1 MMNENLPSLRRDLEF
16 YPVQLQ
22 GKQFVLI
29 RDHLGLIQEGKAV
42 EIPLYQFMVLLDG
55 KTTIRDLQAALMRQG
70 GGMLVS
76 SDEVKSVIA
85 HLEDS
90 FFLESEKFR
99 RAKEAVV
106 AEFASKKVR
115 PSSHSGRAY
124 PADPHELRK
133 TLDEIL
139 ALQPDTNAISPLTL
153 DGTPSPRPLPQAGG
167 EGKGEGADCQTN
179 RHVRIGSQELEGRL
193 VALVAPHIDLS
204 VGGRVYSKAYQI
216 LSGLSPK
223 TVIILG
229 TGHQMAEDLFALSEK
244 GFETPLGVAECN
256 RAWVERLK
264 AAGGASIAK
273 NDFVHRTEH
282 SIEFQLLFLQHLL
295 PKNSFTIVPILCGN
309 LQIALS
315 EYKRQAYE
323 EKAGPVL
330 ETLKEILERHGKE
343 TLVVAGVDFSHVG
356 PKFGHEMPAQY
367 MKGQTEAHDRALLD
381 SLAVPDADS
390 FWKESGRVKDQYNV
404 CGFAALAC
412 LLEIL
417 PPCKGY
423 LLGYEM
429 WHEEATRSAVSY
441 AAVVFTKQ
449 KQQ

>member
-1 MMNENLPSLRRDLEF
+1 
-16 YPVQLQ
+16 
-22 GKQFVLI
+22 
-29 RDHLGLIQEGKAV
+29 
-42 EIPLYQFMVLLDG
+42 
-55 KTTIRDLQAALMRQG
+55 
-70 GGMLVS
+70 
-76 SDEVKSVIA
+76 
-85 HLEDS
+85 
-90 FFLESEKFR
+90 
-99 RAKEAVV
+99 
-106 AEFASKKVR
+106 
-115 PSSHSGRAY
+115 
-124 PADPHELRK
+124 
-133 TLDEIL
+133 LDEIL
-139 ALQPDTNAISPLTL
+139 ALQPDPQ
-153 DGTPSPRPLPQAGG
+153 RPQ
-167 EGKGEGADCQTN
+167 
-179 RHVRIGSQELEGRL
+179 GRL

-256 RAWVERLK
+256 RAWVERLR
-264 AAGGASIAK
+264 AAGGTAIAK

-295 PKNSFTIVPILCGN
+295 PKSSFTIVPILCGN

-315 EYKRQAYE
+315 EYKRQVYV

-330 ETLKEILERHGKE
+330 ETLTDILERPGKE
-343 TLVVAGVDFSHVG
+343 ALVVAGVDFSHVG

-381 SLAVPDADS
+381 SLTVPDADS

-423 LLGYEM
+423 LLDYEM

-441 AAVVFTKQ
+441 AAVAFTKQ
-449 KQQ
+449 KQQEAVRSRQQNQ

>member
-1 MMNENLPSLRRDLEF
+1 
-16 YPVQLQ
+16 
-22 GKQFVLI
+22 
-29 RDHLGLIQEGKAV
+29 
-42 EIPLYQFMVLLDG
+42 
-55 KTTIRDLQAALMRQG
+55 
-70 GGMLVS
+70 MLVS

-85 HLEDS
+85 HLDDS
-90 FFLESEKFR
+90 FLLESEKFR
-99 RAKEAVV
+99 RAKEAVI

-139 ALQPDTNAISPLTL
+139 ALQPDPQ
-153 DGTPSPRPLPQAGG
+153 RPQ
-167 EGKGEGADCQTN
+167 
-179 RHVRIGSQELEGRL
+179 GRL

-256 RAWVERLK
+256 RAWVERLR
-264 AAGGASIAK
+264 AAGGTAIAK

-295 PKNSFTIVPILCGN
+295 PKSSFTIVPILCGN

-315 EYKRQAYE
+315 EYKRQVYV

-330 ETLKEILERHGKE
+330 ETLTDILERHGKE

-381 SLAVPDADS
+381 SLTVPDADS

-423 LLGYEM
+423 LLDYEM

-441 AAVVFTKQ
+441 AAVAFTKQ

>member
-1 MMNENLPSLRRDLEF
+1 MPETKSFLGVMKEENLPSLRRDLEF

-85 HLEDS
+85 HLDDS
-90 FFLESEKFR
+90 FLLESEKFR
-99 RAKEAVV
+99 RAKEAVI

-139 ALQPDTNAISPLTL
+139 ALQPDPQ
-153 DGTPSPRPLPQAGG
+153 RPQ
-167 EGKGEGADCQTN
+167 
-179 RHVRIGSQELEGRL
+179 GRL

-244 GFETPLGVAECN
+244 GFETPLGLAECN
-256 RAWVERLK
+256 RAWVERLR
-264 AAGGASIAK
+264 AAGGTAIAK

-295 PKNSFTIVPILCGN
+295 TKNSFTIVPILCGN

-315 EYKRQAYE
+315 EYKRQVYV

-330 ETLKEILERHGKE
+330 ETLTDILERHGKE

-356 PKFGHEMPAQY
+356 PKFGHDMPAQY
-367 MKGQTEAHDRALLD
+367 MKGQTEAHDSALLD
-381 SLAVPDADS
+381 SLTVPDADS

-441 AAVVFTKQ
+441 AAVAFTKQ

>member
-85 HLEDS
+85 HLDDS

-153 DGTPSPRPLPQAGG
+153 DGTPSPLPSPPAWGRG
-167 EGKGEGADCQTN
+167 EG
-179 RHVRIGSQELEGRL
+179 
-193 VALVAPHIDLS
+193 
-204 VGGRVYSKAYQI
+204 
-216 LSGLSPK
+216 
-223 TVIILG
+223 
-229 TGHQMAEDLFALSEK
+229 
-244 GFETPLGVAECN
+244 
-256 RAWVERLK
+256 
-264 AAGGASIAK
+264 
-273 NDFVHRTEH
+273 
-282 SIEFQLLFLQHLL
+282 
-295 PKNSFTIVPILCGN
+295 
-309 LQIALS
+309 
-315 EYKRQAYE
+315 
-323 EKAGPVL
+323 
-330 ETLKEILERHGKE
+330 
-343 TLVVAGVDFSHVG
+343 
-356 PKFGHEMPAQY
+356 
-367 MKGQTEAHDRALLD
+367 
-381 SLAVPDADS
+381 
-390 FWKESGRVKDQYNV
+390 
-404 CGFAALAC
+404 
-412 LLEIL
+412 
-417 PPCKGY
+417 
-423 LLGYEM
+423 
-429 WHEEATRSAVSY
+429 
-441 AAVVFTKQ
+441 
-449 KQQ
+449 